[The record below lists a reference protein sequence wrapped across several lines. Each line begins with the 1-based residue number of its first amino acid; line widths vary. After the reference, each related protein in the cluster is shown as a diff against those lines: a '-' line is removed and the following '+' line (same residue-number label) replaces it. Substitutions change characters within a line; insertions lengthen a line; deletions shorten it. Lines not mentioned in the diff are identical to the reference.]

1 MAEVKAPY
9 VQPTYTLFT
18 DTYLRTQRQR
28 MDEALQMALMEIESQ
43 KDLLDYY
50 QKTEKSLI
58 DYMEKV
64 GTASTGGKLTNKQFE
79 QYFKAQQFETKVN
92 QDANSNMAKV
102 NADTRKEFL
111 VPQGSIASI
120 NTQAAQAAINMGG
133 GSTVDSARKGAL
145 AVGGYTPGTSAAMNS
160 AIAYY
165 QQLEAESVRK
175 GTDAKFDGKRD
186 EIADAVAQVFGV
198 TNYSGAGN
206 GATLIENPQ
215 GMEILKE
222 KRKQELMSQQ
232 AKPTASATQ
241 IKDLYTKAGV
251 NPSTTSGKGVS
262 DTARATEDLFS
273 KRLKSVQGKQDALE
287 AKLAEA
293 QTAEGL
299 YARQTDIYNDRYNQS
314 RKLRK
319 QSRAIQ
325 DAMEALS
332 PEQVYM
338 MEALEATKGVRENPF
353 YATPDDKGD
362 VQQAKQ
368 LMDAMIKNAG
378 SGRSID
384 VISLASKLAD
394 GDEKQTKKIMG
405 MAFKGVM
412 TYNAEGRPQD
422 AIAEIQ
428 KVNEDK
434 KVLQETQVE
443 AQQEVAKI
451 QTEAKQEGMHQ
462 MPDGTMMADSEM
474 EGEGYGEG
482 KLAFEDKPALDAFF
496 AQRVGIPES
505 RVNEL
510 LADFDLQPGEA
521 ARISAMTEPIE
532 TPTIEEQI
540 KALEIGT
547 EVKKDPTFGYGYRVE
562 RIAPNGQV
570 QFSGTGQ
577 IKGKKM
583 TPAMQKEADEA
594 YRKALE
600 AMYNT
605 AE

>member
-222 KRKQELMSQQ
+222 KRKQELMKQQ
-232 AKPTASATQ
+232 AKPTATSTQ

-262 DTARATEDLFS
+262 DTARETEDLFS

-368 LMDAMIKNAG
+368 LMDAMINNAG
-378 SGRSID
+378 SGRAID

-434 KVLQETQVE
+434 QVLQETQVE

-451 QTEAKQEGMHQ
+451 QAEAKDAGIEGAYAE
-462 MPDGTMMADSEM
+462 P
-474 EGEGYGEG
+474 

-521 ARISAMTEPIE
+521 ERISAMTEPIE

-547 EVKKDPTFGYGYRVE
+547 EVKKDPNYSYGYRVE

-577 IKGKKM
+577 IKGKKI

>member
-92 QDANSNMAKV
+92 QDANSNTAKV
-102 NADTRKEFL
+102 NADASKEFL

-145 AVGGYTPGTSAAMNS
+145 AVGGYTPGTSAAMNA

-175 GTDAKFDGKRD
+175 GTDGKFDGKRD

-232 AKPTASATQ
+232 AKPTATSTQ
-241 IKDLYTKAGV
+241 IKDLYKKAGV

-262 DTARATEDLFS
+262 DTARETEDLFS
-273 KRLKSVQGKQDALE
+273 KRLKSIQGKQDALE
-287 AKLAEA
+287 SKLAEA

-451 QTEAKQEGMHQ
+451 QTEASQ
-462 MPDGTMMADSEM
+462 M

-510 LADFDLQPGEA
+510 LADFDLLPGEA

-532 TPTIEEQI
+532 TPTVEEQI
-540 KALEIGT
+540 RALEIGT
-547 EVKKDPTFGYGYRVE
+547 EVRPPPSKYNYGYRVE

-577 IKGKKM
+577 IKGKKI